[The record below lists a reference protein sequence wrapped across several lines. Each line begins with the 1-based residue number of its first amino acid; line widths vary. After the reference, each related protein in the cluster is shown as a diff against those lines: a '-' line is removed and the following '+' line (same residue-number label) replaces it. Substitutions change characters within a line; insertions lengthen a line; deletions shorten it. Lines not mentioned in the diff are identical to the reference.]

1 MVIAYTPENVRLQ
14 NVTEIKGGHVT
25 CCLISNT
32 MDQILRSHE
41 NAIRP
46 ALTTQKLDRCN
57 CSFNKC
63 LIHVSQARYRLTL
76 HPKKKK
82 KHTLWNCLH
91 AWGKMHRKTFRWRLG
106 PKLVILIIIIWHYN
120 KTKTAPEHFVQKQV
134 PSLDLF
140 QNEKRFIRA
149 CYPPTSLGEVQSQ

>member
-82 KHTLWNCLH
+82 KTHIV
-91 AWGKMHRKTFRWRLG
+91 
-106 PKLVILIIIIWHYN
+106 KLS
-120 KTKTAPEHFVQKQV
+120 T
-134 PSLDLF
+134 
-140 QNEKRFIRA
+140 
-149 CYPPTSLGEVQSQ
+149 CLGEDAQENLQMTSRSEISHPYHYHMTL